1 MTSDND
7 CAPGS
12 PIRPVRHPSL
22 GGLRCFE
29 AAARLESFT
38 RAAEELH
45 LTHGAVSRAVR
56 ALEDDLGTPLFERRS
71 RRVFL
76 TASGARLRDATAE
89 AFATIQAAMGDLRR
103 HAATSPLVLS
113 CEPTLLM
120 RWLIPRL
127 PAFEAAHPGITLH
140 LAAGGGP
147 VPFSRD
153 AIDLAIR
160 RDDFAF
166 PDGVVA
172 SHIMSEQVGPVC
184 TPAIAAKLR
193 AGGGWPDML
202 TRKPGVTLLHTRT
215 RPDAWERW
223 AGLSG
228 IKPGGGREQ
237 TFEHFYFSLQAAAAG
252 LGVAIGPFALVQEE
266 VEAGTLV
273 APFGFVPDGSAY
285 HLLST
290 GPIEGDRRA
299 EALLSWLRSQGAY
312 SAHDQVGFPEVT

>member
-7 CAPGS
+7 CASGS
-12 PIRPVRHPSL
+12 PIRPARLPPL

-76 TASGARLRDATAE
+76 TAAGARLRDATAE
-89 AFATIQAAMGDLRR
+89 AFAIIQAATRDLRR
-103 HAATSPLVLS
+103 RAATSPLVLS

-127 PAFEAAHPGITLH
+127 PAFEAAHPGVALH

-166 PDGVVA
+166 PDGVAA
-172 SHIMSEQVGPVC
+172 SRIMEEQVGPVC
-184 TPAIAAKLR
+184 TPAIAAALR
-193 AGGGWPDML
+193 AGVGLPDAL
-202 TRKPGVTLLHTRT
+202 ARAPGLTLLHTRT

-223 AGLSG
+223 ASLSG
-228 IKPGGGREQ
+228 VKPGRGREQ

-252 LGVAIGPFALVQEE
+252 LGVAIGPFALVQQEI
-266 VEAGTLV
+266 EAGTLV

-285 HLLST
+285 HLLSA
-290 GPIEGDRRA
+290 GPIEGDQRA
-299 EALLSWLRSQGAY
+299 DALLSWLRSQD
-312 SAHDQVGFPEVT
+312 AHPARRQVGPPEPT